1 MCCNSCGMEIT
12 DPSKVFAMSKD
23 GIQSNYV
30 NPGKSLKYQ
39 ITVVMQLVSS
49 GGHVYETVTVMSAEN
64 FQLVGNPSK
73 QFSWFPGQVLPAD
86 WSL

>member
-30 NPGKSLKYQ
+30 NPGKYFK
-39 ITVVMQLVSS
+39 
-49 GGHVYETVTVMSAEN
+49 
-64 FQLVGNPSK
+64 F
-73 QFSWFPGQVLPAD
+73 
-86 WSL
+86 